1 MTDSQL
7 IRTKLSVTTPA
18 ELILDSFR
26 LKVKLRNVINISN
39 SLADDNQPPLLPN
52 MRSKAYKD
60 ALLADI
66 DSATRRMAACKDA
79 AVLVLAQQGQYQ
91 SALDVP

>member
-1 MTDSQL
+1 
-7 IRTKLSVTTPA
+7 
-18 ELILDSFR
+18 
-26 LKVKLRNVINISN
+26 
-39 SLADDNQPPLLPN
+39 

-66 DSATRRMAACKDA
+66 DSATKKMAASKDA

-91 SALDVP
+91 GALDVPWLKVISIYANYIYSAYIYNFSYI